1 MVKLGDKVQDIISG
15 FKGIVTGK
23 AEYLNG
29 CVSFLV
35 EGEVDKDGKTV
46 NHWFDEQRL
55 HVMGAGAFKAEAA
68 SATALR
74 DELEA
79 QTAQSL
85 TTWVADKMLKMGWL
99 PPEDAE
105 ALPERI
111 RRIEHG
117 ASDV

>member
-1 MVKLGDKVQDIISG
+1 MVKLGDRVKDSING

-55 HVMGAGAFKAEAA
+55 RVEAAGAFKAEP
-68 SATALR
+68 ATATAGGPVY
-74 DELEA
+74 DEA
-79 QTAQSL
+79 PSQPAT
-85 TTWVADKMLKMGWL
+85 
-99 PPEDAE
+99 
-105 ALPERI
+105 
-111 RRIEHG
+111 
-117 ASDV
+117 